1 MPTEADRLARLR
13 RSAEKFRMLAERAD
27 RTAIDRLLARPDAAK
42 QLDAP
47 TLDFLRQA
55 QDLVC
60 STAQALTTALEIA
73 KPTCNDGDQLTGVHS
88 ADLCLAPLS
97 AGSLTPADSQP
108 LDPAEAW
115 RRAHLRLPHRHDTP
129 ILIHIREFEDGYQA
143 IPISVPIPEPPPI
156 PTVETAITLVIDKS
170 TGTVTRWPLL
180 PLDTLARL
188 YRRYQQREP
197 MTFGDQPQPH

>member
-1 MPTEADRLARLR
+1 MPTEADRLAHLR
-13 RSAEKFRMLAERAD
+13 RSVEKIRMLAERAD
-27 RTAIDRLLARPDAAK
+27 RTAIDRLLARPDAAN

-60 STAQALTTALEIA
+60 FTTQALTTALEIA
-73 KPTCNDGDQLTGVHS
+73 KPTCNDGDQPTGVPNTDLHLAQPS
-88 ADLCLAPLS
+88 AAPLTPT
-97 AGSLTPADSQP
+97 ASLP
-108 LDPAEAW
+108 LDTAEAW

-129 ILIHIREFEDGYQA
+129 TLIHIREFEDGYQA

-156 PTVETAITLVIDKS
+156 PTVETATTLVIDKS

-180 PLDTLARL
+180 PLDTLTRL

-197 MTFGDQPQPH
+197 MTFGDPFQQR

>member
-1 MPTEADRLARLR
+1 MPTEADRLALLR
-13 RSAEKFRMLAERAD
+13 RSAEKTRMLAERAD
-27 RTAIDRLLARPDAAK
+27 RTAIDRLLARPDAAN

-73 KPTCNDGDQLTGVHS
+73 KPTCNDGSQPTGVPG
-88 ADLCLAPLS
+88 ADLYLAPLC
-97 AGSLTPADSQP
+97 ANSLTPATSHP
-108 LDPAEAW
+108 LDTAEAW
-115 RRAHLRLPHRHDTP
+115 RRAHLRLPHRGDVP

-156 PTVETAITLVIDKS
+156 PTVETAMTLVIDKS

-180 PLDTLARL
+180 PLDALARL
-188 YRRYQQREP
+188 YRRYQQREL
-197 MTFGDQPQPH
+197 MTFDDQPQPH